1 MFGVLPGFRNNQHL
15 GMPSNWNSRN
25 IVASY
30 VKSIENLFQ
39 ALAIPAVQDR
49 LHVEALGEIRSLGL
63 RCQIRI
69 SETLVELWLRW

>member
-1 MFGVLPGFRNNQHL
+1 
-15 GMPSNWNSRN
+15 MPSNWNSRN

-49 LHVEALGEIRSLGL
+49 LHVEALGAIRSLGL